1 MWAIPGILAY
11 FALVYCVGMNPNN
24 NQTKQ
29 TEETILTLTRQ
40 NQELLKANNELLN
53 TINRR
58 EIRHFWFKVVWYA
71 ILLGVPLFAYY
82 YLYNAFIGN
91 FTGSTQENTINYE
104 LIQEA
109 LKLYQGQ

>member
-1 MWAIPGILAY
+1 
-11 FALVYCVGMNPNN
+11 MNPDK
-24 NQTKQ
+24 NQTNE

-82 YLYNAFIGN
+82 YLYNAFLGN
-91 FTGSTQENTINYE
+91 LGGGDAQSNLNYE
-104 LIQEA
+104 MIKEA

>member
-1 MWAIPGILAY
+1 
-11 FALVYCVGMNPNN
+11 MNPEK
-24 NQTKQ
+24 NQTNQ
-29 TEETILTLTRQ
+29 TEETILLLTKQ

-58 EIRHFWFKVVWYA
+58 EIRQFWFKVVWYL

-82 YLYNAFIGN
+82 YLYNAFVGN
-91 FTGSTQENTINYE
+91 FSGNNGESSINYE

-109 LKLYQGQ
+109 LKLYQGQQ